1 MIDTRV
7 KSPFTSGRQRFR
19 RMMRSLSLLDVP
31 TGTILAYS
39 GVASQ
44 LVEIDKQWLY
54 CDGAVVSRY
63 TYRTLFSVIGTA
75 YGSGDGTT
83 TFNLP
88 DLRQRFLYGSNNKN
102 AASLGSGGSDSFTLT
117 VGQLPSHDHNQGTL
131 VNSPT
136 GSHSHGVTDPGH
148 DHTGSTGAT
157 MFGGTSGLVGLTG
170 VGVNALG
177 SHTHVISPGV
187 TNIAIQ
193 PNLDHNHAISGSTGS
208 TGLNKVI
215 DKMPPY
221 QIVHYIIRT

>member
-1 MIDTRV
+1 
-7 KSPFTSGRQRFR
+7 
-19 RMMRSLSLLDVP
+19 
-31 TGTILAYS
+31 
-39 GVASQ
+39 
-44 LVEIDKQWLY
+44 
-54 CDGAVVSRY
+54 VSRY

-117 VGQLPSHDHNQGTL
+117 VDQLPSHDHNQGTL
-131 VNSPT
+131 INSPK
-136 GSHSHGVTDPGH
+136 GSHDHKINDPGH
-148 DHTGSTGAT
+148 NHGGYTGYDNFYYSSSYSCSSGSSYYCHWYSSSYNHRHSIGTGKTDITVDWESDHI
-157 MFGGTSGLVGLTG
+157 
-170 VGVNALG
+170 
-177 SHTHVISPGV
+177 HT
-187 TNIAIQ
+187 
-193 PNLDHNHAISGSTGS
+193 ISGSTGS